1 MIYIIAA
8 IIGIFLGICY
18 VKDCGDRAWGVAG
31 CIIVLCLVIGFLIN
45 GVIAVFS
52 EHEIMEITEVSLGIN
67 PITNQYFVVT
77 EEGEILTDDSIIF
90 TYSTS
95 KDISEPIAKQ
105 YKTKKDLGIWGFDV
119 IRYDYH
125 IIIPTT

>member
-1 MIYIIAA
+1 MIYVIAA
-8 IIGIFLGICY
+8 IIGITLGIWCI
-18 VKDCGDRAWGVAG
+18 KSCGDRASGTAV
-31 CIIVLCLVIGFLIN
+31 CIIIFCLAIGYIIN

-105 YKTKKDLGIWGFDV
+105 FKTKKDLGIWGFDD
-119 IRYDYH
+119 ISYDYH